1 MKFFYYIYFMNYTIT
16 NWIKVLEKLDYHQIS
31 ILRFGEVNINTINF
45 KKVTGSHIQRI
56 FMIFNP
62 KTLKI
67 NTIFITEVA
76 IFEKIE
82 SIIFEEDFIKENL
95 NYFRDSQLNELL

>member
-16 NWIKVLEKLDYHQIS
+16 NWIKVLEKLDY
-31 ILRFGEVNINTINF
+31 EVDIGATINTINTINF

-95 NYFRDSQLNELL
+95 NYFRDSQLNEIL